1 MSKRRRFITT
11 SIILS
16 LGFMGIQYLPETY
29 RFISIGS
36 LGLSTIFFFMWSL
49 SGGLSKDATLLTLIL
64 PFLFTTGVGLFWFL
78 LPSSIIT
85 KIPIILLFGIGIYA
99 LCLTTNI
106 YTVSAIRTIALL
118 RTARGV
124 GFVLTLFTFFLV
136 YDTILSLKWPIYFN
150 FIGVFLLSYLLF
162 LQGYWSITLEK
173 TLSKQIKIIT
183 AVSAL
188 IIAEIATML
197 FFWPVSIVVGSLFL
211 TSGCYLLLGL
221 GQSYLEERFFI
232 QTVREYLLIGLAV
245 FFGMFFATHWGG
257 N

>member
-1 MSKRRRFITT
+1 MSKRRRFIVT
-11 SIILS
+11 SLILTV
-16 LGFMGIQYLPETY
+16 GFIGIQYLPDTY
-29 RFISIGS
+29 RFLSIAS
-36 LGLSTIFFFMWSL
+36 LGVSTILFFVWSL
-49 SGGLSKDATLLTLIL
+49 SGGLSKDATLVTLIL

-78 LPSSIIT
+78 LPSNVVT
-85 KIPIILLFGIGIYA
+85 KIPIMLLFGIGIYA
-99 LCLTTNI
+99 LSLTANI

-136 YDTILSLKWPIYFN
+136 YDTILSLKWPIYFT
-150 FIGVFLLSYLLF
+150 FLGTFVLSYLLF
-162 LQGYWSITLEK
+162 LQGYWSITLDK
-173 TLSKQIKIIT
+173 IVSKQVKTMT

-188 IIAEIATML
+188 ISAEIATML

-211 TSGCYLLLGL
+211 TSSCYLLLGL
-221 GQSYLEERFFI
+221 GQSYLEERFFA

>member
-1 MSKRRRFITT
+1 MSKRRRFIIT
-11 SIILS
+11 SILLS
-16 LGFMGIQYLPETY
+16 LGFIGIQYLPDTY
-29 RFISIGS
+29 RFVSIAG
-36 LGLSTIFFFMWSL
+36 LGVSTILLFIWSL

-78 LPSSIIT
+78 LPSNIVT
-85 KIPIILLFGIGIYA
+85 KIPIMLLFAIGIYA
-99 LCLTTNI
+99 LCLTANI

-150 FIGVFLLSYLLF
+150 FLGIFVLSYLLF
-162 LQGYWSITLEK
+162 LQGYWSIILDK
-173 TLSKQIKIIT
+173 VISKETKVMT
-183 AVSAL
+183 VVSAL
-188 IIAEIATML
+188 IISEIATIL

-221 GQSYLEERFFI
+221 GQSHLEERFFV

-245 FFGMFFATHWGG
+245 FFGMFFATRWGG